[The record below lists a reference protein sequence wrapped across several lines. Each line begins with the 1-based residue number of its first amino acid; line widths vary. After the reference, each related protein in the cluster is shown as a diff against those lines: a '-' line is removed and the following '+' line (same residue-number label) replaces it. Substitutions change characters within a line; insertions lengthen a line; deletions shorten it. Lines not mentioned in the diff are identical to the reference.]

1 MRLYTKASVL
11 DCESEADLIQH
22 NLEIENIIQTLTK
35 YTNYD
40 CAVIIKHFDDANKEK
55 EPIIK
60 QCKLHDCFDMVQF
73 ADIKNG
79 IDIGCVEGFITFIC
93 YGAEYTYNNQVYL
106 CTTGIQ
112 IRPYDNARNFLQ
124 NILK

>member
-22 NLEIENIIQTLTK
+22 NLEIENIIQALTK

-40 CAVIIKHFDDANKEK
+40 CAVILKCFDEANKDK

-79 IDIGCVEGFITFIC
+79 IDIGCVEGFITFVC

-112 IRPYDNARNFLQ
+112 IRPYNNERNFLQ